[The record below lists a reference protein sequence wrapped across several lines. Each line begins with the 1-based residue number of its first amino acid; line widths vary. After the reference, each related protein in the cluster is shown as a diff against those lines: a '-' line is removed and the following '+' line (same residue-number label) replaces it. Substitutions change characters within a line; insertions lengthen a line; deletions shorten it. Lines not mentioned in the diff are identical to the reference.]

1 MKVTPIKNVINNYNQ
16 KIRVTIKDFF
26 KNSINDDE
34 VDDIQQHVYIKTW
47 KNLSKLEKNSSIT
60 GWIKTITINTCKD
73 FTKSKKPLYSSDD
86 QLFQQVQDKKP
97 FPCQKVLISERHQ
110 KIIRAI
116 KCLPKKF
123 EEVVMFHYIE
133 ELTVEEIAL
142 KLNCP
147 TGTVKSRLFKARQL
161 LKQELSDF
169 LQN

>member
-47 KNLSKLEKNSSIT
+47 KNLDKLETNSSVT

-73 FTKSKKPLYSSDD
+73 FIKSKKHISCSDD
-86 QLFQQVQDKKP
+86 ELFQQVQDKKP
-97 FPCQKVLISERHQ
+97 FPSQKVLISERHQ
-110 KIIRAI
+110 KIIKSI
-116 KCLPKKF
+116 KSLPQKF

-142 KLNCP
+142 QLNCP

-161 LKQELSDF
+161 LKQELSEF